1 MQLARIVGNAVM
13 TCAHNSVRG
22 SALFLCQ
29 PIDESGAEISDP
41 VIAISPFGGGIG
53 SKVVIS
59 TDGASARGY
68 AGDPKSPL
76 RNSIIC
82 ILDEK

>member
-1 MQLARIVGNAVM
+1 MQIAKIVGNVVM
-13 TCAHNSVRG
+13 ACADL
-22 SALFLCQ
+22 SAERAALYLCQ

>member
-1 MQLARIVGNAVM
+1 MQIAKIVGNVVM
-13 TCAHNSVRG
+13 ACADP
-22 SALFLCQ
+22 SAARNALYLCQ

>member
-1 MQLARIVGNAVM
+1 MQIAKIVGNVVM
-13 TCAHNSVRG
+13 ACADPSAAR
-22 SALFLCQ
+22 SALYLCQ

-53 SKVVIS
+53 SKVLVS
-59 TDGASARGY
+59 TDGSAAREY
-68 AGDPKSPL
+68 VGDPNSPI

-82 ILDEK
+82 IIDEK